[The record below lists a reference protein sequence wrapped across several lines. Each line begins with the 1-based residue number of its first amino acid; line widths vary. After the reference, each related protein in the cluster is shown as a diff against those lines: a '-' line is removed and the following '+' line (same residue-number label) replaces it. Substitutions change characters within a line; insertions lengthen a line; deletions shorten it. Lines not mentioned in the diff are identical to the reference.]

1 LKTQGDMLAWVGV
14 VVTVL
19 ASPADRGV
27 THSLSSDVL
36 SPALVSQAPQRTTNE
51 RLEGWL
57 SSLAVVQRGSG
68 SSGTGS
74 MVVFVAVAPVGRHSM
89 GFQAIGS
96 F

>member
-1 LKTQGDMLAWVGV
+1 MLAWVGV
-14 VVTVL
+14 AVTVL

-36 SPALVSQAPQRTTNE
+36 SPALVSHAPERTTTE

-68 SSGTGS
+68 TGS
-74 MVVFVAVAPVGRHSM
+74 MVVFVTVAPVGRHSM